1 VKIAIPTDNGQVSA
15 HFGHCEE
22 FTVYDVDESQ
32 KKVIA
37 KEIIANPG
45 HQPGFLPGYLAK
57 QKVSAVLLPEAW
69 DSKAKQLFDQ
79 NNIQT
84 ITGASGAVDEVI
96 QEYLAGNIESKGNYC
111 DHEV

>member
-1 VKIAIPTDNGQVSA
+1 MKIAIPSDNGQVSA

-32 KKVIA
+32 KKVIG

-57 QKVSAVLLPEAW
+57 QGISCIIAGGMGL
-69 DSKAKQLFDQ
+69 KAKQLFDQ

-84 ITGASGAVDEVI
+84 ITGASGVVDEVI
-96 QEYLAGNIESKGNYC
+96 QEYLAGSLVSKGNYC
-111 DHEV
+111 DH